1 MRDFV
6 RQQQEKTAYDAWF
19 REQVQ
24 IGIDDANTGNLIPAI
39 DELLSEKVSRMI
51 DHPNSG
57 RLGKISG
64 TRELVAHRNYVL
76 VYDVIGEIVRTLR
89 MLHTSRQWP

>member
-6 RQQQEKTAYDAWF
+6 RQQQEKTAYDAWCK
-19 REQVQ
+19 EQAQ
-24 IGIDDANTGNLIPAI
+24 IGIDDANAGNLIPAI
-39 DELLSEKVSRMI
+39 DELLSEKASRLI
-51 DHPNSG
+51 DQPSSG
-57 RLGKISG
+57 RPGKISG

-89 MLHTSRQWP
+89 MLHTSRQ